1 MPADRFNDR
10 GPGQQ
15 EGSTPPAERRYR
27 SPTIGEIFR
36 RAGGIEVPEAMK
48 EAARVSAR
56 SPGERALTDVFK
68 GLGSVTDSVDEIYN
82 EVINSLRG
90 ASYTLEDIQPFID
103 RNAEALRP
111 NGNSGLIISAMINN
125 IIKEGDK
132 IEIDPN
138 GLLLDSIGY
147 KLPRGELILNGNAG
161 VAAGYYMSSGIL
173 TINGN
178 AGAAAGNSMS
188 GGTLTIK
195 GNSGAAAGHRMFGGT
210 LTIQGNASDRAGSD
224 MRGGILTINGNSG
237 DRAGYYMSGG
247 ALTIKGNAGSDV
259 GYGTSGSKGKI
270 VVEGHAKSIVNS
282 RGGKL
287 FVNGEEVK

>member
-1 MPADRFNDR
+1 MSDERVR
-10 GPGQQ
+10 GQKLQ
-15 EGSTPPAERRYR
+15 EGAPPAERRYR

-56 SPGERALTDVFK
+56 SSGDIALTRVFE
-68 GLGSVTDSVDEIYN
+68 GLGSVIGNVDKIYD

-161 VAAGYYMSSGIL
+161 AAAGSYMSGGTL
-173 TINGN
+173 TINGSAGYRTGDSMSGGTLTLNGN
-178 AGAAAGNSMS
+178 AGDHVGDHMS

-195 GNSGAAAGHRMFGGT
+195 GDAGNSTGYCM
-210 LTIQGNASDRAGSD
+210 S
-224 MRGGILTINGNSG
+224 GGILTIKG
-237 DRAGYYMSGG
+237 D
-247 ALTIKGNAGSDV
+247 AGSVV
-259 GYGTSGSKGKI
+259 GRYTNQSAGTI
-270 VVEGHAKSIVNS
+270 VIEGEAESVADRNM

-287 FVNGEEVK
+287 SVNGEEVK